1 MRKKKGGEQKK
12 VMVTLSLS
20 FFLVLTLEVV
30 LAEKKN
36 CWMQKVHFKNLAR
49 YIL

>member
-30 LAEKKN
+30 LAEKKKLLDAKGPF
-36 CWMQKVHFKNLAR
+36 QKSG
-49 YIL
+49 